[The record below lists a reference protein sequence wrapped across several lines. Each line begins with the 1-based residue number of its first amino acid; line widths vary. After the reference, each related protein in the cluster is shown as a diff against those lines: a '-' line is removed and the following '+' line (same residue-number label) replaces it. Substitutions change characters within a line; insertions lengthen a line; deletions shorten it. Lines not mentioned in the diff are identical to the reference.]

1 MQSEK
6 SETKNLLQKK
16 LSGQKITHILIVAF
30 SALLILSLSVTGVC
44 SYFITKANV
53 KKDFINSSTEIL
65 NQTKKYIEVMNTT
78 VDITYSQM
86 YSDKDFMNLIG
97 NINLEDNLK
106 IENSE
111 LIMQKLRYYTINNT
125 FNIISGITFYS
136 PYGLTTSFPDVPRTI
151 SESDTEM
158 NSIKNESWYE
168 KVIEMDGK
176 PYWLAPHE
184 EKIIEGHPDTY
195 LSSISVIKD
204 ESGDSVLG
212 ILKIDIKASILN
224 QIIKDIKISQDSN
237 ILIVNSN
244 KEIIVQNESTAI
256 EDETYK
262 EIYSNLED
270 NSSDN
275 FSFYNNRTKY
285 YGTYINSDYND
296 WKYVVLI
303 PQKELT
309 TTANNIQKSTS
320 VIILAFLILGII
332 TTIAISNR
340 IKKPIY
346 NLIDLTQE
354 LSNGNLIV
362 KSDDYSI
369 KEFNLLSNNF
379 NLMIKK
385 LTQMMKKTKNISA
398 DTNTTSLELANLTEE
413 MTRSSKE
420 VSSAMEQIT
429 IGSNEQIQ
437 KTEDCINAANILSNN
452 ISSIVQNIKDVIS
465 SSEENI
471 KIVNN
476 SNETIS
482 DLSDISMLNS
492 KNIHNIADIISE
504 LNNNTQ
510 NIIYILNE
518 INDITEQTNLLAL
531 NASIEAARAG
541 EAGKGFAVV
550 ADEIRVLSEQSQK
563 SSIEINNIL
572 NTINEKIKYALDVV
586 NKTKLD
592 FDNEIH
598 EVKDTVKSFELIKNS
613 IVNTKKSMN
622 ETMNSIAT
630 IEENK
635 DKLLDN
641 MNNIESVTEHNAA
654 ATQEV
659 MASIETQTTS
669 NQDISNIAQDL
680 SLKSEMLNG
689 ELKKFIIE

>member
-1 MQSEK
+1 MQPEK
-6 SETKNLLQKK
+6 NETTNLLQKK
-16 LSGQKITHILIVAF
+16 SSGQKITHTLIVAF
-30 SALLILSLSVTGVC
+30 SALLILSLSVTGTC
-44 SYFITKANV
+44 SYYITKANV

-65 NQTKKYIEVMNTT
+65 DQTKKYIEVMNTT

-106 IENSE
+106 RENSE

-158 NSIKNESWYE
+158 NNIKNESWYE
-168 KVIEMDGK
+168 KVMEMDGK

-204 ESGDSVLG
+204 ENGDNVLG
-212 ILKIDIKASILN
+212 ILKIDIKANILN
-224 QIIKDIKISQDSN
+224 QIINAIKIGQDST

-244 KEIIVQNESTAI
+244 KEIIAQNESTAI
-256 EDETYK
+256 EDETYEK
-262 EIYSNLED
+262 IYSNLED
-270 NSSDN
+270 NSNDH

-285 YGTYINSDYND
+285 YGTYINSYYND
-296 WKYVVLI
+296 WKYVVVI

-309 TTANNIQKSTS
+309 TTASNIQRYTS
-320 VIILAFLILGII
+320 IIIAAFFILGII
-332 TTIAISNR
+332 TTIAISNY
-340 IKKPIY
+340 IKRPIH

-354 LSNGNLIV
+354 LSNGNLTV
-362 KSDDYSI
+362 KSNDFSTR
-369 KEFNLLSNNF
+369 EFNLLINNF
-379 NLMIKK
+379 NLMINK
-385 LTQMMKKTKNISA
+385 LTLMMKETKNISA
-398 DTNTTSLELANLTEE
+398 DTNTTSLQLANLTEE
-413 MTRSSKE
+413 MTYSAKE

-429 IGSNEQIQ
+429 IGSNEQV
-437 KTEDCINAANILSNN
+437 KSTEDCINAANILSDN
-452 ISSIVQNIKDVIS
+452 ISSIVQNIKAVIS

-476 SNETIS
+476 SNEIVS
-482 DLSDISMLNS
+482 SLSNTSTLNS
-492 KNIHNIADIISE
+492 QNICNISNTISE

-510 NIIYILNE
+510 NIIYILNK

-563 SSIEINNIL
+563 SSVEINNIL
-572 NTINEKIKYALDVV
+572 NTVNEKIKYTLDVV

-592 FDNEIH
+592 FDNETQ

-613 IVNTKKSMN
+613 IINTKKSMN

-630 IEENK
+630 IEKNK

-641 MNNIESVTEHNAA
+641 MNNIQLVTERNAA
-654 ATQEV
+654 ATEEV
-659 MASIETQTTS
+659 MASVETQTAS

-680 SLKSEMLNG
+680 SLKSEMLNK
-689 ELKKFIIE
+689 ELGKFTIE